1 MNLGKLSDPLW
12 LVEAPTSDSACRL
25 GMGFHAARES
35 AFAAVPRSFGMQNH
49 SGPAENFPFNV
60 KPIENIRKS
69 QFFRTQTRAVFK
81 TPVGWWWNRGYIL
94 SNMGI
99 ITIRSRDSRLFPMDK
114 AWHFCTLRKAAT
126 TRLAHQCHVCIK
138 AGSKCRKERI
148 LIYAGWIPILHQT
161 EKKRMCVCVC
171 VCYTGSHHITNYLL
185 GPCAAIPPF
194 CWHECAYTS
203 LVSRLRASLRQT
215 LRSRGEPT
223 TFLAH
228 CKPTDLHILVV
239 VLSLR
244 IQFYGLQ

>member
-12 LVEAPTSDSACRL
+12 LEAPTSDSACRL

-35 AFAAVPRSFGMQNH
+35 AFLLCPGRFGLNW
-49 SGPAENFPFNV
+49 
-60 KPIENIRKS
+60 
-69 QFFRTQTRAVFK
+69 AVFK

-148 LIYAGWIPILHQT
+148 LISAGWIPIIHQT
-161 EKKRMCVCVC
+161 EKKRMCVC

-185 GPCAAIPPF
+185 GPCAAISPF

-228 CKPTDLHILVV
+228 CKPTDLRILVV
-239 VLSLR
+239 VCSLR

>member
-12 LVEAPTSDSACRL
+12 LEAPTSDSACRL

-35 AFAAVPRSFGMQNH
+35 AFLPCPGRFGLNW
-49 SGPAENFPFNV
+49 
-60 KPIENIRKS
+60 
-69 QFFRTQTRAVFK
+69 AVFK

-148 LIYAGWIPILHQT
+148 LISAGWIPIIHQT
-161 EKKRMCVCVC
+161 EKKRMCVCVSVC
-171 VCYTGSHHITNYLL
+171 VCVCLCVSVCVCVCLCVSVCVCVCLCVSVCVCVCLCVSVCVCVCLCVCLL
-185 GPCAAIPPF
+185 HRFPSYHKLPF
-194 CWHECAYTS
+194 RSMCCHSAFLLTRMR
-203 LVSRLRASLRQT
+203 LHFSRLKT
-215 LRSRGEPT
+215 
-223 TFLAH
+223 
-228 CKPTDLHILVV
+228 
-239 VLSLR
+239 
-244 IQFYGLQ
+244 

>member
-12 LVEAPTSDSACRL
+12 LEAPTSDSACRL

-35 AFAAVPRSFGMQNH
+35 AFLPCPGRFGLNW
-49 SGPAENFPFNV
+49 
-60 KPIENIRKS
+60 
-69 QFFRTQTRAVFK
+69 AVFK

-148 LIYAGWIPILHQT
+148 LISAGWIPTIHQT

-171 VCYTGSHHITNYLL
+171 LL
-185 GPCAAIPPF
+185 HRFPSYHKLPF
-194 CWHECAYTS
+194 RSMCCHFAFLLTRMR
-203 LVSRLRASLRQT
+203 LHFSRLKT
-215 LRSRGEPT
+215 
-223 TFLAH
+223 
-228 CKPTDLHILVV
+228 
-239 VLSLR
+239 
-244 IQFYGLQ
+244 